1 MQDWIHKERRLDKG
15 ASQNINKLLDWFAS
29 TIEIRKALGVATHYY
44 KSVDSDMR
52 LNDPLKERTNDEPR

>member
-52 LNDPLKERTNDEPR
+52 QNEPCNEWHSEDSR